1 MIAIIGSSHDDI
13 LYFDSIMSNKNYDK
27 LLKRYEMI
35 TGTIFNQEVVVVYGV
50 YTSILASSIT
60 MAILDKYYIDLVI
73 VVGRCY
79 SLNKAHK
86 PGDII
91 IGTEVINVD
100 VDQIDHN
107 DVLLGQIPTLPKSF
121 IVQKDLITY
130 LEEGFNKRTF
140 TMGKRGLVLST
151 NDLSN
156 KAIDI
161 IAKEK
166 TIYNANEVI
175 IDSTSGGVAVA
186 CFLHEVPFAVIKA
199 IEKVYGVDWDV
210 ENYLKVLNS
219 YIDMDKAVTAMIG
232 DIGRND
238 VLYGG
243 N

>member
-140 TMGKRGLVLST
+140 TMGERGLVLST

-156 KAIDI
+156 
-161 IAKEK
+161 
-166 TIYNANEVI
+166 
-175 IDSTSGGVAVA
+175 
-186 CFLHEVPFAVIKA
+186 
-199 IEKVYGVDWDV
+199 EKVYGVDWDV